1 MTDEG
6 TRLAVEAHRDVT
18 VRLDALAGELPDAD
32 RDRLASVIARL
43 LSRHGALTGHPRD
56 LAR

>member
-32 RDRLASVIARL
+32 RDRLASVITRL
-43 LSRHGALTGHPRD
+43 LSRHGALT
-56 LAR
+56 